1 MNLWVALLLISGTV
15 TLLRDDVNL
24 VPAGEWRYEQFTVGN
39 ALPAEVDCSFK
50 VEEPGRAR
58 VELVTREA
66 LQERLKG
73 REHESIATST
83 SGTLHQEIGVPGDFA
98 LVIVNLDKKRAAR
111 VAMRVTLDTSGK
123 SLVKARY
130 LSPERRLVVIVSS
143 CVGFL
148 LIVGF
153 SARQLLAAMKV

>member
-1 MNLWVALLLISGTV
+1 MMLWAALLMISASVTV
-15 TLLRDDVNL
+15 LRDDVNP
-24 VPAGEWRYEQFTVGN
+24 VPAGEWRYEQFTVGDK
-39 ALPAEVDCSFK
+39 LPAEVDCVFK

-66 LQERLKG
+66 LQGWLKG
-73 REHESIATST
+73 REHESIAAST

-98 LVIVNLDKKRAAR
+98 LAIVNLDKGRAVR

-130 LSPERRLVVIVSS
+130 LSPERRLVVILSS

-153 SARQLLAAMKV
+153 SARQLLAAKKV